1 MVRFLAGCGL
11 GVFAGYLLGQ
21 VLPVR
26 VFLIACLALMALAVV
41 LFLLFHLGIRDF
53 QEY

>member
-21 VLPVR
+21 GFPVR
-26 VFLIACLALMALAVV
+26 VFLIICLALMALVAA

>member
-21 VLPVR
+21 AIPER
-26 VFLIACLALMALAVV
+26 VFLIVCLALMALAAV
-41 LFLLFHLGIRDF
+41 LFILFHLGIRDF